1 MDALG
6 PRIKSLRIAA
16 GLNKAALARQV
27 GVSDVTISYWESGT
41 IKQIGHER
49 LVALSQALSCPLAH
63 LLEGE
68 PNRPSPL
75 YLRPRLPLPWN
86 EAAHKG
92 VDLPLELIPGQ
103 RWDGDCHLLTP
114 APDETFD
121 FLHPFDL
128 VAAAPTEIF
137 RQPGLYLVTEGD
149 QLMVRRVGQDASG
162 QLTFQRQGQVD
173 VTPYHSGLRLVAK
186 IVALWRHEP
195 LSEPQRP
202 LR

>member
-6 PRIKSLRIAA
+6 PRIKQLRIAA

-27 GVSDVTISYWESGT
+27 GVSDVTISYWESGA

-49 LVALSQALSCPLAH
+49 LVALSQALNCPLSH

-75 YLRPRLPLPWN
+75 YLRSHLPLPWN

-92 VDLPLELIPGQ
+92 IDLPLELIPGQ

-114 APDETFD
+114 GPGEEFD
-121 FLHPFDL
+121 FLRQMDL
-128 VAAAPTEIF
+128 AAVAPTEIF
-137 RQPGLYLVTEGD
+137 RQPGLYLVAEND
-149 QLMVRRVGQDASG
+149 RLCIRHVAQDPTG
-162 QLTFQRQGQVD
+162 QLIFQQEGQQD
-173 VTPYHSGLRLVAK
+173 VTRYHSGMRLTAK

-195 LSEPQRP
+195 V
-202 LR
+202 

>member
-6 PRIKSLRIAA
+6 PRIKSLRQAA

-49 LVALSQALSCPLAH
+49 LVALSQALNCPLSH

-75 YLRPRLPLPWN
+75 YLRSRLPLPWQ

-103 RWDGDCHLLTP
+103 RWDGDCHLVTP
-114 APDETFD
+114 GPDEQFD
-121 FLHPFDL
+121 FLRTLDL
-128 VAAAPTEIF
+128 AAIAPTDIF
-137 RQPGLYLVTEGD
+137 RQPGLYLVAEHDSLGI
-149 QLMVRRVGQDASG
+149 RRVAQDQNG
-162 QLTFQRQGQVD
+162 QLTFQRQGQAD
-173 VTPYHSGLRLVAK
+173 VTPYHSGMRLKGKV
-186 IVALWRHEP
+186 VGLWRHEAI
-195 LSEPQRP
+195 
-202 LR
+202 